1 MLAQVLLARCLLL
14 RVRTHSPGTL
24 DFKELTKVLRAPP
37 RETPP
42 PSAKEG
48 LKKAVALQKAA
59 KAFGNA
65 GKPSE
70 PAGAGGLQKAAKA
83 FGKPK

>member
-1 MLAQVLLARCLLL
+1 MPDAYCLEF
-14 RVRTHSPGTL
+14 VTYSPGTL

-37 RETPP
+37 KETPP

-59 KAFGNA
+59 KAFGDA

-70 PAGAGGLQKAAKA
+70 PAGGLQKAAKA